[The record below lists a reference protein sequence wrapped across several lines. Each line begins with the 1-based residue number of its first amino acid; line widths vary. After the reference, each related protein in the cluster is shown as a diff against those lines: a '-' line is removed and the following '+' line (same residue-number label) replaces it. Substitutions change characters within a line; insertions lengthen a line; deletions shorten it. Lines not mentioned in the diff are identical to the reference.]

1 MPNTNMDLNNK
12 KPKQDGPQLE
22 FTLPYGEVNE
32 RVEVGD
38 YGTVMIPVE
47 VTQVNDGMISF
58 RKRGKASSQAG
69 FEKAT
74 PDQMREELPKAER

>member
-1 MPNTNMDLNNK
+1 MVNINMDLK
-12 KPKQDGPQLE
+12 KKNPNPDGPQLE
-22 FTLPYGEVNE
+22 FTLPYGEISE

-38 YGTVMIPVE
+38 FGNVIIPVE
-47 VTQVNDGMISF
+47 VTQVQDGMISF

-74 PDQMREELPKAER
+74 VDEMREELPKAER